1 MMTEYNIVL
10 ESLRILLKSN
20 WGEER
25 GGQTKVVNILAR
37 NMRTTSETSPAFR
50 KIYWD
55 KT

>member
-20 WGEER
+20 SGDER
-25 GGQTKVVNILAR
+25 TNQSIVVNILVR
-37 NMRTTSETSPAFR
+37 NMRATSETSPAFR